1 MKILHIDDHQ
11 LFTEGLAIALT
22 SSQLECDIHSALN
35 TREAF
40 KLLEKHHD
48 FDLVLLDLSMPE
60 LEGIHF
66 IQGLLERSAMLPIAI
81 LSANEDAR
89 KIKQALDLGA
99 IAFLPKSWGTEQLVD
114 SLKLIEQGNIIIP
127 EEIRQS
133 IERLPQKR
141 ANTFENNTYSN
152 ISKRQK
158 DVLLLIQQGLSNRAI
173 AEVLSISETTVK
185 SHVQSLFQI
194 FNAKNRMDCVL
205 KATELG
211 QL

>member
-22 SSQLECDIHSALN
+22 NSELECEIHSALN
-35 TREAF
+35 AREAF
-40 KLLEKHHD
+40 KLLEKHLD
-48 FDLVLLDLSMPE
+48 FDLILLDLSMPE
-60 LEGIHF
+60 LEGSHF
-66 IQGLLERSAMLPIAI
+66 IQGLFERNVVVPVAI

-89 KIKQALDLGA
+89 KIKQVLGLGA
-99 IAFLPKSWGTEQLVD
+99 VAFLPKSLGTKQLID

-127 EEIRQS
+127 EEINQA
-133 IERLPQKR
+133 IERLPQKI
-141 ANTFENNTYSN
+141 ANSFENSSQSN

-158 DVLLLIQQGLSNRAI
+158 DVLQLIQQGLSNRAI

-194 FNAKNRMDCVL
+194 FNANNRMDCVL

>member
-35 TREAF
+35 AREAF

>member
-141 ANTFENNTYSN
+141 ANIFENNTYYN